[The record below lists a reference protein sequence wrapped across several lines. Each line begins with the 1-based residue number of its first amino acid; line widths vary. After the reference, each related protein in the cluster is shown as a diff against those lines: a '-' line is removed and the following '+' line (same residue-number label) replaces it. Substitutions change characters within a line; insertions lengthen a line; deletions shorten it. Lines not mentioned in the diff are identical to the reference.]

1 MTIVVGHRPGTP
13 QGGRFAPRAT
23 LVGCDFPLCD
33 KAIHFPVNLQSS
45 NAQCIR
51 DTIRFMEAHNRKQQ
65 IQGWLVD
72 TTVDPAKF
80 FCSRHADSP
89 TVGTVIL
96 QPKRDT

>member
-1 MTIVVGHRPGTP
+1 MTIVVGHRPGTA
-13 QGGRFAPRAT
+13 QGGKFAPRAT

-45 NAQCIR
+45 KSQCIR
-51 DTIRFMEAHNRKQQ
+51 DTIRFMEAHDRQAT
-65 IQGWLVD
+65 IAGWTVD

-80 FCSRHADSP
+80 FCSAHADKP
-89 TVGTVIL
+89 KLGTVIL